1 VLPAT
6 AALTFLVALS
16 LLGIGILW
24 RWTRLD
30 AIESIAYGAVFGVVM
45 GSTALVP
52 LASWLGLTVPLVVGL
67 GLASAVAGLIL
78 LAHPTRTPRSPGA
91 AVGWIAAGVLA
102 AFVVRW
108 ALLCA
113 SALTVDASGLR
124 AGHIHIW
131 GDWSQHL
138 GDVTSFAYGD
148 NFPPTHPRFTG
159 HPLSYHYLTSV
170 TVAAMVRLGMSPLA
184 ALPLHSFVFLCWL
197 TLALFAFARRL
208 SQDSSSAALATV
220 LFLIGGGLGWWL
232 SVRDALATP
241 HFWQAL
247 WADPWNRSVQEAANF
262 RWKDIVFAYLVPQRA
277 VLYGLPIGLLASTL
291 LLEGGRGGGWRPFV
305 IAGIATGL
313 LPLAHLGTML
323 ALALITPFL
332 VLLFPRR
339 GWVAYF
345 ALWAALAVP
354 VFLMQQGGGG
364 GALHH
369 IHWKVGWIAK
379 PDPWWWFWLKNLGL
393 FAPWFL
399 WALLDRD
406 TVPRTN
412 ARFLWAFMPIFVI
425 ANLVVFQPWDWDN
438 TKVFLFWYLA
448 GCVLVAASVVRWGRR
463 GFGGQSR
470 GRDRGRD
477 DALLRR
483 ARASRSGAGP
493 RSPRHAHPSG
503 AEAGGGRAREDAASR
518 AVPRRPATQSPG
530 AHAGRPPSGD
540 ELHGMDVEPGHRVHA
555 TRDRREGHVRAH
567 ARWLGG
573 ARGLRRG
580 RRGDR
585 PMGARP
591 LPSGRES
598 FCPRLPQDHRPA
610 ALRGVRGTAGEVAAP
625 WSCKSLLSPGRV
637 RNYID
642 PLRQRLESRARDVLD
657 Q

>member
-1 VLPAT
+1 MLPAT

-91 AVGWIAAGVLA
+91 AVGWIAAAVLA

-463 GFGGQSR
+463 GLAAKVASGIAVATMLFSGVLAHLDQVL
-470 GRDRGRD
+470 GRDRLVMLTPQELKLAEVVREKTPPHALFLAGLQHNHPVPMLAGRRVVMSYTGWMWSQGIESTQREIDVKDMYALTPDGLAELKAFGVD
-477 DALLRR
+477 DVVIGPWERDHFHPDERAF
-483 ARASRSGAGP
+483 ARAFRKIIDLP
-493 RSPRHAHPSG
+493 PY
-503 AEAGGGRAREDAASR
+503 
-518 AVPRRPATQSPG
+518 AVYEVRPA
-530 AHAGRPPSGD
+530 
-540 ELHGMDVEPGHRVHA
+540 
-555 TRDRREGHVRAH
+555 
-567 ARWLGG
+567 
-573 ARGLRRG
+573 
-580 RRGDR
+580 
-585 PMGARP
+585 
-591 LPSGRES
+591 
-598 FCPRLPQDHRPA
+598 
-610 ALRGVRGTAGEVAAP
+610 
-625 WSCKSLLSPGRV
+625 K
-637 RNYID
+637 
-642 PLRQRLESRARDVLD
+642 
-657 Q
+657 